1 MAAVPEPAAAPPI
14 ATPACGRR
22 SLPLGGTVMLLL
34 ALLAPGAL
42 AERFPGLEECV
53 LQVPGGML
61 SAQARC
67 GTLEVAENPAEPEGR
82 RIELAFAV
90 VPAPA
95 ARPKPDPVFYLAGGP
110 GQSARDVLPL
120 MRATLQEVNRSRDL
134 VFLDQRGTGGSNP
147 LRCDFSAVDPF
158 LEPDPDTIEQLYR
171 SCLDAL
177 DADPRFYTSQHAA
190 DDIDAL
196 RAHLR
201 YEQLN
206 LVGSSYGTR
215 LAQVYLRAY
224 PDRVRSMILDG
235 VVPTRLVLGSEHG
248 RALDDALTRIL
259 ARCAEDD
266 ACNER
271 FGDLE
276 AKLATLA
283 ERFDRKTSQRLTLTH
298 PRTGREQAMDFNRD
312 GLAQALRMLAYSPP
326 TQALLPLL
334 IDEGAGVEV
343 PERIA
348 LQLMQIY
355 EQLDA
360 MIAVGLE
367 ASVGCSEDW
376 PVWREQDPAA
386 EAATLLGPSMRE
398 GREQICALWPAGEV
412 APDFHEPFTSDVPV
426 LLLSGELDPV
436 TPPRY
441 GEEAVGQ
448 FPNSRHLIAAG
459 HGHNTLGPPCTSVIA
474 ARFIDELRPDE
485 LDVGCMERL
494 GGAPFFL
501 DLLGPSP

>member
-1 MAAVPEPAAAPPI
+1 
-14 ATPACGRR
+14 
-22 SLPLGGTVMLLL
+22 MLLL

-158 LEPDPDTIEQLYR
+158 LEPDPDTIAQLYR

-367 ASVGCSEDW
+367 ASIGCSEDW
-376 PVWREQDPAA
+376 PIWREMDPQP
-386 EAATLLGPSMRE
+386 EADTLLGPSMRE
-398 GREQICALWPAGEV
+398 SREHLCAVWPAGEV
-412 APDFHEPFTSDVPV
+412 ADDFHEPFTSDVPV

-441 GEEAVGQ
+441 GDEALAQ
-448 FPNSRHLIAAG
+448 FPNSLHLVARG
-459 HGHNTLGPPCTSVIA
+459 QGHNTLSPPCTSGIA
-474 ARFIDELRPDE
+474 HRFLDD
-485 LDVGCMERL
+485 LDVLGLDTGCMDRI
-494 GGAPFFL
+494 GPTPFFL

>member
-1 MAAVPEPAAAPPI
+1 MALIFV
-14 ATPACGRR
+14 
-22 SLPLGGTVMLLL
+22 L
-34 ALLAPGAL
+34 LLAPGAL
-42 AERFPGLEECV
+42 AGRFADLEECV
-53 LQVPGGML
+53 LQVPGGL
-61 SAQARC
+61 ISAQARC
-67 GTLEVAENPAEPEGR
+67 GTLEVPENPDAPAGR
-82 RIELAFAV
+82 RIELAYAI
-90 VPAPA
+90 VPAPTG
-95 ARPKPDPVFYLAGGP
+95 RPHPDPVLYLAGGP
-110 GQSARDVLPL
+110 GQAARDVLPL
-120 MRATLQEVNRSRDL
+120 MRLALREVNRDRDL
-134 VFLDQRGTGGSNP
+134 IFLDQRGTGGSNA

-158 LEPDPDTIEQLYR
+158 IEPDEEEVIELYR
-171 SCLDAL
+171 ACLDDL
-177 DADPRFYTSQHAA
+177 DADPRFYTTEHAVR
-190 DDIDAL
+190 DIEAL
-196 RAHLR
+196 REHLGYAR
-201 YEQLN
+201 LN

-215 LAQVYLRAY
+215 LAQVYLRHH
-224 PDRVRSMILDG
+224 PDRVRSMVLDG
-235 VVPTRLVLGSEHG
+235 VVPTRLALGSEHG
-248 RALDDALTRIL
+248 RALDETLALIL
-259 ARCAEDD
+259 DRCAQDE
-266 ACNER
+266 ACNARFPDLPDKLAELQVR
-271 FGDLE
+271 FGAD
-276 AKLATLA
+276 AR
-283 ERFDRKTSQRLTLTH
+283 ERLNLTH
-298 PRTGREQAMDFNRD
+298 PRTGRIQAMDFNRD

-334 IDEGAGVEV
+334 IDEAAASDV
-343 PERIA
+343 PDRIA
-348 LQLMQIY
+348 VQLMQIY